1 MKNMKPLEPWK
12 PAKAGE
18 IEHSNLYLLFN
29 NIIAHLMDMASK
41 KRKKNDD
48 DDDEDENKHKETMKK
63 SIFER
68 ENIFRKPYEKE

>member
-1 MKNMKPLEPWK
+1 MKPLEPWR

-18 IEHSNLYLLFN
+18 IEHT
-29 NIIAHLMDMASK
+29 HLMDMASK
-41 KRKKNDD
+41 KRKKGS
-48 DDDEDENKHKETMKK
+48 DDEEEDDQEKDKDKLKK

>member
-1 MKNMKPLEPWK
+1 
-12 PAKAGE
+12 
-18 IEHSNLYLLFN
+18 
-29 NIIAHLMDMASK
+29 MDMASK

-48 DDDEDENKHKETMKK
+48 DDEEDENKHKEKMKK